1 MPFFSKDT
9 FREYVNHCK
18 NDQDFLNGWEL
29 YERNPEFMV
38 YRKPAHEKSDK
49 LFQYRAIGGWNEV
62 KPTTLAQVYLDLDF
76 RKQWDKNM
84 LGYQYFDHNGNKAIH
99 FEIKYPWPLSNRDYA
114 YVMEQQLVQDENDIV
129 HIVILGESLPVDSFP
144 CSKGTIRIDT
154 YMQNICISP
163 NKNGHGCLIFMDYFD
178 DPKGSIP
185 KSVINWAAKTA
196 VPAFV
201 NSLKNVCLKYQ
212 REHPGDIF
220 LDTSDIIKL

>member
-38 YRKPAHEKSDK
+38 YRKPAHGKSDK

-62 KPTTLAQVYLDLDF
+62 KPTTLVQVYLDLDF

-178 DPKGSIP
+178 DPKVNNITNTIQ
-185 KSVINWAAKTA
+185 KSNLFFFFLREV
-196 VPAFV
+196 
-201 NSLKNVCLKYQ
+201 YQ
-212 REHPGDIF
+212 SRLSTGLQRLLYQPLLIV
-220 LDTSDIIKL
+220 